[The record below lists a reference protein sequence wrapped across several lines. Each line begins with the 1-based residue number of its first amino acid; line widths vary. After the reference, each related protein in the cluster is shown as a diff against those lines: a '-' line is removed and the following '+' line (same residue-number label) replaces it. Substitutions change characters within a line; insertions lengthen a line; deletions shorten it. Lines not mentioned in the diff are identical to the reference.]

1 MVTRIHR
8 SRPADKVRDDIAD
21 QLARVIWDIQKK
33 LFETPHMFLVSEVA
47 AEHGVEIGEAA

>member
-8 SRPADKVRDDIAD
+8 SRPTDKVRDDIAD

-33 LFETPHMFLVSEVA
+33 LFKTPHMFLVSEVA